1 MKSIRLKVKKIDI
14 LIWES
19 LSVLINEKTAFILW
33 LTAFDQVNLIFK
45 NWDKKEKVVAN
56 INLTENV
63 IDEWQI
69 GIPKDFDEKYW
80 IGKWDI
86 VKISVIEHN
95 PLSLQAIKRKLLWK
109 KLTAWEIK
117 ALMRDMTDG
126 KISDILAT
134 YYAACSYCRPSD
146 DRELYLTA
154 KYSAQMWDMIKFKN
168 DTAVKYCI
176 WWVPWNETTMI
187 IVPILWS
194 LWVYSP
200 KTFSKSITSPA
211 ATWEAVEVLM
221 DTKFS
226 VPEMKRLVNKYWSC
240 LALWKELKLAPANDK
255 IIQVSYPLYMEA
267 YAKVAVSIM
276 AKIYAWCTKYCL
288 IDIPVWKHGKI
299 HHLKSAKKVWSHFEY
314 IWKHLGMKMTVV
326 FSNADAPVWR
336 WIWAVFQCR
345 EALRILQNKEI
356 YSEDIR
362 EKSLML
368 SAKLIELVWL
378 AKWKKA
384 KQLAEQQLVSWA
396 AWEYMKQLIIAQN
409 KVHDKLPDF
418 KSVSYLW
425 VVDSED
431 IPMAQYK
438 ASFISDWSWVVKNI
452 DVENL
457 KSFCRVLWAPFDK
470 QAWFYLTKQVWEY
483 VKKGDVLCEFYS
495 NDKDSINRV
504 IKLLWEKFLYEIS
517 K

>member
-1 MKSIRLKVKKIDI
+1 MKSLRLQVKKIDV

-33 LTAFDQVNLIFK
+33 LTAFDQVNLIFQ
-45 NWDKKEKVVAN
+45 NGTKKENVTAD

-63 IDEWQI
+63 VDEWEI
-69 GIPKDFDEKYW
+69 WIPKDFDKKYG
-80 IGKWDI
+80 IKKWDI

-109 KLTAWEIK
+109 RLTAWEIK

-154 KYSAQMWDMIKFKN
+154 KYSAQMWDMIKFKK

-194 LWVYSP
+194 LWIFSP

-226 VPEMKRLVNKYWSC
+226 VPEMKKLVNKYWSC
-240 LALWKELKLAPANDK
+240 LALWKSLKFAPANDK
-255 IIQVSYPLYMEA
+255 IIKISYPLYMEA
-267 YAKVAVSIM
+267 FAKVAVSIM
-276 AKIYAWCTKYCL
+276 AKIYAWWTKYCL
-288 IDIPVWKHGKI
+288 IDIPVWKNWKI
-299 HHLKSAKKVWSHFEY
+299 HHLTDARRVKKHFEY
-314 IWKHLGMKMTVV
+314 IWKHLWMKMAVV
-326 FSNADAPVWR
+326 FSDADNPVWK

-356 YSEDIR
+356 YSRDIR
-362 EKSLML
+362 EKSIML

-384 KQLAEQQLVSWA
+384 IELAEQQLLSGA
-396 AWEYMKQLIIAQN
+396 AWEYMKKLIVAQN
-409 KVHDKLPDF
+409 TVHNKKPDL
-418 KSVSYLW
+418 KSISYLW

-438 ASFISDWSWVVKNI
+438 ASFISDRAWSVKTI

-457 KSFCRVLWAPFDK
+457 KSFCRLLWAPFDK
-470 QAWFYLTKQVWEY
+470 QAGFYLLKQVWDD
-483 VKKGDVLCEFYS
+483 VKKWEVLCEFYS
-495 NDKDSINRV
+495 NDKDSLNKV
-504 IKLLWEKFLYEIS
+504 IKLLWTKILYTI